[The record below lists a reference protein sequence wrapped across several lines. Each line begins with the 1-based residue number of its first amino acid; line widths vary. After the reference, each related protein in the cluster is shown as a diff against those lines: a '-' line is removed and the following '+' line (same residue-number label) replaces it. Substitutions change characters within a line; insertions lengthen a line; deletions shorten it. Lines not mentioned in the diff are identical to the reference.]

1 MRSRILSYT
10 IAALVLLGTLLGYI
24 SPAIA
29 LLIGVVAGV
38 LQFVNKDLVQR
49 NIGFQ
54 KSLLQISVVGL
65 GFGIHIQEALVM
77 GTNSFFVSLVAI
89 VFTFII
95 AFSLA
100 KLLKSEKITTILVAS
115 GTAICGGSAIAA
127 VSPSI
132 KANSHQT
139 SIALAIVFLLNA
151 IALFIFPTIGHFFDL
166 SQSQFG
172 LWCAIAIHDTSSVVG
187 ASELF
192 GEESLS
198 IATTTKLV
206 RTLWIIP
213 LVLIISFGSHSNG
226 TQTQGKSAFPW
237 FILAFLAAMLLT
249 SYLPQLDFIAD
260 KIVWFSRKLLIFTL
274 FLIGLQIN
282 IGQLKKLGFNILIVG
297 VLTWL
302 VLALLSL
309 MYIVN
314 YT

>member
-1 MRSRILSYT
+1 MLSKPASYIL
-10 IAALVLLGTLLGYI
+10 AALVLLGTLLGYI

-29 LLIGVVAGV
+29 LSIGM
-38 LQFVNKDLVQR
+38 VNGIFQTVDKELVQQ
-49 NIGFQ
+49 NVGFQ
-54 KSLLQISVVGL
+54 KTLLQLSVVGL

-77 GTNSFFVSLVAI
+77 GSNSFFVSLIAI

-95 AFSLA
+95 AFTIA
-100 KLLKSEKITTILVAS
+100 KIAKAEKITTILVAS

-127 VSPSI
+127 VSPSL
-132 KANSHQT
+132 KASSYQT

-166 SQSQFG
+166 NQGQFG

-192 GEESLS
+192 GEESLA

-213 LVLIISFGSHSNG
+213 LVLIISFGSQS
-226 TQTQGKSAFPW
+226 KDKFAFPW
-237 FILAFLAAMLLT
+237 FILGFLLAMILS
-249 SYLPQLDFIAD
+249 SYVPQMEAVSE
-260 KIVWFSRKLLIFTL
+260 KIVWLSRKLLIFTL

-282 IGQLKKLGFNILIVG
+282 IAQLKKLGFNILIVG

-302 VLALLSL
+302 ILAVVSLS
-309 MYIVN
+309 YIVN